1 MTDFSENNEGIRSD
15 LFLMTVDFCVS
26 SIFRILSI
34 TLIVIVVIIIVII
47 IDFMMSNQIIIYHC
61 YFPAIT
67 KAKKKQ

>member
-15 LFLMTVDFCVS
+15 LLLMTADFCVS
-26 SIFRILSI
+26 STLSI
-34 TLIVIVVIIIVII
+34 TLIVIAVVIIVII
-47 IDFMMSNQIIIYHC
+47 IDYMMSNQIIVYHC